1 MALEIKKVVN
11 VSEVPE
17 ELTKDHWIKRN
28 LIETYVEVHI
38 DPSDNE
44 DSVGDW
50 LGNTYPELI
59 EEDSFF
65 IYMDV

>member
-11 VSEVPE
+11 VSEIPG

-28 LIETYVEVHI
+28 LIESYVEVHI
-38 DPSDNE
+38 DPIDDE

-50 LGNTYPELI
+50 LSKTYPELI
-59 EEDSFF
+59 EEDSFL